1 MIVFQQDFF
10 SFLDYFCFTIKK
22 TEDRTILLGRN
33 GTKKNFVVS
42 DARIPRRIVSA
53 TLDAALFTS

>member
-10 SFLDYFCFTIKK
+10 SFLDFCFTNNK
-22 TEDRTILLGRN
+22 TEDRTVLLGRN
-33 GTKKNFVVS
+33 GTKKIFVVS

>member
-1 MIVFQQDFF
+1 MMLIYHPIGTESTD
-10 SFLDYFCFTIKK
+10 FCFTNNKI
-22 TEDRTILLGRN
+22 EDRTILLGKN